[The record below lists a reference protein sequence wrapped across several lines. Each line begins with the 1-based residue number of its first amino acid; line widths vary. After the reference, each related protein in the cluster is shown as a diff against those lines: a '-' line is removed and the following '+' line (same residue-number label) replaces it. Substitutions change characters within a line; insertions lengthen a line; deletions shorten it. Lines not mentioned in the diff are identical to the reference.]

1 MKVQPMLGKGRLRF
15 VAVSGKH
22 RTRSEI
28 NIDIRSPNPRTIEVV
43 EKALAPGE
51 TFEQK
56 VMPHGLAGTNEVTLE
71 VSSIRPLNLERRL
84 DYLIQYPH
92 GCVEQTTSS
101 VFPQL
106 YLSTLVKLDE
116 QKKRAID
123 ANIRAGIDRLRLFQI
138 AGGGFTYWPGS
149 AANFYNDWASNY
161 AGHFLLQA
169 DKLGYTVP
177 PQMLNDWIA
186 HQKSLA
192 QAWTARGG
200 DSMMEQAYRL
210 YTLAEVNQPA
220 LGAMNRLRETP
231 ALTNVV
237 RWQLAAAYKLAGHRD
252 AAEQLVR
259 GLQPVAGDYAEP
271 GPTFGSKL
279 RDRAIILNSLI
290 ALGDLD
296 HAGPV
301 SRAIS
306 DELAS
311 GQWYSTQ
318 SLAYSL
324 MSMGRLAGAD
334 KSGNAFTFEQG
345 VGSAQL
351 KPVQSDKP
359 VHTSRLASFP
369 DTGDTLRVHN
379 TSEKPI
385 FVQVTTKG
393 APAAGEEKT
402 AAAGLRLEV
411 KYVDKAGNTIQPN
424 QLDQGVDYVATV
436 TVTNLSE
443 RKLEN
448 LALSHIVP
456 SGWEL
461 HNARL
466 GSDQAKAPEG
476 IDYQDIRDDRV
487 YSYFTIAAHETK
499 TVEVSFN
506 ASYQGNYYLPA
517 VSVEAMYD
525 ATKHAQSRG
534 QWVKVVKSGR

>member
-1 MKVQPMLGKGRLRF
+1 V
-15 VAVSGKH
+15 
-22 RTRSEI
+22 T
-28 NIDIRSPNPRTIEVV
+28 
-43 EKALAPGE
+43 
-51 TFEQK
+51 
-56 VMPHGLAGTNEVTLE
+56 PHGIAGTNEVTLE
-71 VSSIRPLNLERRL
+71 VSSIRPMNLERRL
-84 DYLIQYPH
+84 DYLIRYPH

-116 QKKRAID
+116 QKKRDID

-149 AANFYNDWASNY
+149 PANLYNDWASNY
-161 AGHFLLQA
+161 AGHFLVQA
-169 DKLGYTVP
+169 DKLGYPVP

-186 HQKSLA
+186 HQKNLA
-192 QAWTARGG
+192 QAWKPEGG

-231 ALTNVV
+231 GLATVV

-259 GLQPVAGDYAEP
+259 GVQAEAGDYADP

-290 ALGDLD
+290 VLGDIN

-301 SRAIS
+301 ARSIS
-306 DELAS
+306 EELAS
-311 GQWYSTQ
+311 GHWYSTQ
-318 SLAYSL
+318 SVAYAL
-324 MSMGRLAGAD
+324 MAMGRLAGAD
-334 KSGNAFTFEQG
+334 KQGDVIVFEQS
-345 VGSAQL
+345 VGSAAL
-351 KPVQSDKP
+351 KAVRSDKP
-359 VHTSRLASFP
+359 IYTAKLAGFP
-369 DTGDTLRVHN
+369 DAGDTLRVHN
-379 TSEKPI
+379 TSDKPI

-393 APAAGEEKT
+393 ASAAGEEK
-402 AAAGLRLEV
+402 AASAGLRLEV
-411 KYVDKAGNTIQPN
+411 KYTDKAGNAIAPD
-424 QLDQGVDYVATV
+424 QLDQGADYVATV
-436 TVTNLSE
+436 MVTNLGE
-443 RKLEN
+443 RKLDN
-448 LALSHIVP
+448 LALAHIVP

-466 GSDQAKAPEG
+466 GSVQAKAPEG

-487 YSYFTIAAHETK
+487 LSYFTIGAHETK

-506 ASYQGNYYLPA
+506 AAYQGSYYLPA

-534 QWVKVVKSGR
+534 QWVKVVKSAR